1 MSEDKHKR
9 ATQAQFDIWIDNP
22 VTRVYLQCLKW
33 SAEQAEEIAG
43 NGSLIDSSN
52 NDLSMNHIH
61 GVMGQKIGLIT
72 ASNPESLFNT
82 HEMIEIPKE
91 EEAE

>member
-9 ATQAQFDIWIDNP
+9 VTKAQFDIWIDSP
-22 VTRVYLQCLKW
+22 VTKVYLQCLKW

-61 GVMGQKIGLIT
+61 GVMGQKTGLIT
-72 ASNPESLFNT
+72 ASNPELLLNT
-82 HEMIEIPKE
+82 HKLLEE